1 MRPRVGRTVAAALLA
16 LACAGASASS
26 TASAGFC
33 DPAPHPLSARQHDR
47 LFRFAAVVRS
57 ELEATDGA
65 SALVARSGLD
75 LERFGQRYSHAGIS
89 LRSSENGPWSVRQLY
104 FACDERVPRL
114 YDQGVAGFV
123 AGTEDAALGYV
134 SIVLLPPDPAQALA
148 QRALD
153 NASSLALLGAAYSA
167 NAYAFS
173 ERYQNCN
180 QWVAELLALAW
191 GGLDAAEPDARG
203 AAQRWLQDAGYA
215 PTLFDA
221 SSLLLTIARP
231 FVPWVHVDDHPSVDR
246 TARRYRVS
254 MPASIEAFVRAQLAE
269 VKRVEICHADDRIV
283 VHRGWDPVAE
293 GCVAG
298 DGDRV
303 IVLD

>member
-1 MRPRVGRTVAAALLA
+1 VRPFIGRAVGAAVLA

-26 TASAGFC
+26 VAFC
-33 DPAPHPLSARQHDR
+33 DRATHPLSARQHDR
-47 LFRFAAVVRS
+47 LLRFAAVVRA
-57 ELEATDGA
+57 ELEASNGA
-65 SALVARSGLD
+65 SAIVARSGLD
-75 LERFGQRYSHAGIS
+75 LERFDQRYSHAGVS
-89 LRSSENGPWSVRQLY
+89 LRTSENGPWSVRQLY

-123 AGTEDAALGYV
+123 AGTEDPTLGYV
-134 SIVLLPPDPAQALA
+134 SIMLLPSDSAQALA
-148 QRALD
+148 QRAHD
-153 NASSLALLGAAYSA
+153 NATSLGLLGAAYSA
-167 NAYAFS
+167 NAYPFS

-191 GGLDAAEPDARG
+191 GDLDAAGPDARR
-203 AAQRWLQDAGYA
+203 AAQRWLHDAGYA

-221 SSLLLTIARP
+221 SSLLLTIVRP
-231 FVPWVHVDDHPSVDR
+231 FVTWVHVDDHPDADR
-246 TARRYRVS
+246 MARRYLVS
-254 MPASIEAFVRAQLAE
+254 MPASIEAFVRARLPNAQ
-269 VKRVEICHADDRIV
+269 RIEICHAGDRVV

-303 IVLD
+303 IGLD

>member
-1 MRPRVGRTVAAALLA
+1 MRRVIGRAVAAALLA

-26 TASAGFC
+26 IAFC
-33 DPAPHPLSARQHDR
+33 DRATQPLSARQHD
-47 LFRFAAVVRS
+47 LLLRFAAVVRA
-57 ELEATDGA
+57 ELEATDRA
-65 SALVARSGLD
+65 SAIVARSGLD
-75 LERFGQRYSHAGIS
+75 LERFGQRYSHAGVS
-89 LRSSENGPWSVRQLY
+89 LRSSGNGPWSVRQLY

-114 YDQGVAGFV
+114 YDQGMAGFV
-123 AGTEDAALGYV
+123 AGTEEAALGYV
-134 SIVLLPPDPAQALA
+134 SILLLPPDSAQTLA

-153 NASSLALLGAAYSA
+153 NASSLGLLGAAYSA
-167 NAYAFS
+167 NAYPFS

-191 GGLDAAEPDARG
+191 GDLDAAEPDVRG
-203 AAQRWLQDAGYA
+203 VAQRWLHDAGYA

-231 FVPWVHVDDHPSVDR
+231 FVPWVHVDDHPDADR
-246 TARRYRVS
+246 TARRYLVS
-254 MPASIEAFVRAQLAE
+254 MPASIEAFVRAQLPGAQ
-269 VKRVEICHADDRIV
+269 RIEICHADDRVV
-283 VHRGWDPVAE
+283 VHRGWDPVGE

-298 DGDRV
+298 EGDRV

>member
-1 MRPRVGRTVAAALLA
+1 MRPFFGRTVAVALLA
-16 LACAGASASS
+16 LACAGAAASS
-26 TASAGFC
+26 LGFC
-33 DPAPHPLSARQHDR
+33 DQPAHPLSARQQDR
-47 LFRFAAVVRS
+47 LFRFAAVVRA

-75 LERFGQRYSHAGIS
+75 LDRFGQRYSHAGVS
-89 LRSSENGPWSVRQLY
+89 VRTSENGPWSVRQLY

-123 AGTEDAALGYV
+123 AGTEDAAVGYV
-134 SIVLLPPDPAQALA
+134 SIVRVPRDSAQALA

-173 ERYQNCN
+173 VAYQNCN

-191 GGLDAAEPDARG
+191 GSLDTAEPDARH
-203 AAQRWLQDAGYA
+203 AAQRWLEAEGYV

-221 SSLLLTIARP
+221 SSLLLTIVRP
-231 FVPWVHVDDHPSVDR
+231 FVPWVHVDDHPAVDR
-246 TARRYRVS
+246 TTRHYRVS
-254 MPASIEAFVRAQLAE
+254 MPASIEAFVRVQLPDAQ
-269 VKRVEICHADDRIV
+269 RVEICHADDRIV
-283 VHRGWDPVAE
+283 VHRGWTPVAE
-293 GCVAG
+293 GCIAG

>member
-1 MRPRVGRTVAAALLA
+1 MRPLIGRTVGAALLA
-16 LACAGASASS
+16 LTCAGASASS
-26 TASAGFC
+26 AAFC
-33 DPAPHPLSARQHDR
+33 DRATPPLSARQHDR
-47 LFRFAAVVRS
+47 LLRFAAVVRA

-65 SALVARSGLD
+65 SAIVARSGLD

-89 LRSSENGPWSVRQLY
+89 LRTSENGPWSVRQLY

-123 AGTEDAALGYV
+123 AGTEDTALGYV
-134 SIVLLPPDPAQALA
+134 SIMLLPLDSAQALA

-153 NASSLALLGAAYSA
+153 NASSLGLLGAAYSA

-191 GGLDAAEPDARG
+191 GDLDAAEPNARS
-203 AAQRWLQDAGYA
+203 AAQRWLHNSGYA

-221 SSLLLTIARP
+221 SSLLLTIVRP
-231 FVPWVHVDDHPSVDR
+231 FVPWVHEDDHPAANR
-246 TARRYRVS
+246 TARRYLVS
-254 MPASIEAFVRAQLAE
+254 MPAAIEAFVRTQLPDAQ
-269 VKRVEICHADDRIV
+269 RIEICHAVDRIV

-293 GCVAG
+293 GCIAG

-303 IVLD
+303 VALD

>member
-1 MRPRVGRTVAAALLA
+1 MRPFICRSVGAALLA

-26 TASAGFC
+26 LAFC
-33 DPAPHPLSARQHDR
+33 DRDTHPLSARQHDH
-47 LFRFAAVVRS
+47 LLRFAAVVRT
-57 ELEATDGA
+57 ELEAIDGA
-65 SALVARSGLD
+65 SAIVARSGLD
-75 LERFGQRYSHAGIS
+75 LERFGQRYSHAGVS
-89 LRSSENGPWSVRQLY
+89 LRTSENGPWSVRQLY

-123 AGTEDAALGYV
+123 AGAEDPALGYV
-134 SIVLLPPDPAQALA
+134 LIMGLPPDSAGALA

-153 NASSLALLGAAYSA
+153 NAASLGLLGAAYSA

-191 GGLDAAEPDARG
+191 GDLDAAEPDARR
-203 AAQRWLQDAGYA
+203 AAQRWLQAAGYA

-221 SSLLLTIARP
+221 SSLLLTILRP
-231 FVPWVHVDDHPSVDR
+231 FVPWVHVDDHPAANR
-246 TARRYRVS
+246 TARRYLVS
-254 MPASIEAFVRAQLAE
+254 MPASIEAFVRAQLPG
-269 VKRVEICHADDRIV
+269 VQRIEICHADDRIV

-293 GCVAG
+293 GCIAG
-298 DGDRV
+298 DGDQV

>member
-1 MRPRVGRTVAAALLA
+1 MRRSDGRGVAALLA

-26 TASAGFC
+26 VAFC
-33 DPAPHPLSARQHDR
+33 DRATRAPSARQQDR
-47 LFRFAAVVRS
+47 LLRFAAVVRA

-65 SALVARSGLD
+65 SAIVARSGLD
-75 LERFGQRYSHAGIS
+75 LERFDQRYSHAGVS
-89 LRSSENGPWSVRQLY
+89 LRASENGPWSVRQLY
-104 FACDERVPRL
+104 FACDERLPRL

-123 AGTEDAALGYV
+123 AGTEEDAPVGYV
-134 SIVLLPPDPAQALA
+134 SIMLLPPDPAEALA

-153 NASSLALLGAAYSA
+153 NAASLGLLGAAYSA

-191 GGLDAAEPDARG
+191 GDVDAAGPDPRR
-203 AAQRWLQDAGYA
+203 AAQRWLHDAGYA

-221 SSLLLTIARP
+221 SSLLLTIVRP
-231 FVPWVHVDDHPSVDR
+231 FVPWVHADDHPAADR
-246 TARRYRVS
+246 AARRYLVS
-254 MPASIEAFVRAQLAE
+254 MPMSIEGFVRARLPDA
-269 VKRVEICHADDRIV
+269 RRIEICHVDDRIV

>member
-1 MRPRVGRTVAAALLA
+1 MRA
-16 LACAGASASS
+16 
-26 TASAGFC
+26 
-33 DPAPHPLSARQHDR
+33 
-47 LFRFAAVVRS
+47 
-57 ELEATDGA
+57 ELEASDGA
-65 SALVARSGLD
+65 SAIVARSGLD
-75 LERFGQRYSHAGIS
+75 LERFGQRYSHAGVS

-134 SIVLLPPDPAQALA
+134 SIVRLPPDPARALA

-167 NAYAFS
+167 NAYPFN

-191 GGLDAAEPDARG
+191 GGLDAAEPDARR
-203 AAQRWLQDAGYA
+203 AAQRWLHDAGYA
-215 PTLFDA
+215 PTRFDA
-221 SSLLLTIARP
+221 SSPLLTIARP
-231 FVPWVHVDDHPSVDR
+231 FVPWVHVDDHPDVDR
-246 TARRYRVS
+246 TARRYLVS
-254 MPASIEAFVRAQLAE
+254 MPASIEAFVRAQLPD
-269 VKRVEICHADDRIV
+269 VQRVEICHADDRIV
-283 VHRGWDPVAE
+283 VHRGWDAIAE

>member
-1 MRPRVGRTVAAALLA
+1 MRAFIGRTLGAALLA

-26 TASAGFC
+26 AAFC
-33 DPAPHPLSARQHDR
+33 DRGAHPLSARQQDR
-47 LFRFAAVVRS
+47 LLRFAAVVRA

-65 SALVARSGLD
+65 SAIVARSGLD
-75 LERFGQRYSHAGIS
+75 LERFGQRYSHAGVS
-89 LRSSENGPWSVRQLY
+89 VRASDNGPWSVRQLY
-104 FACDERVPRL
+104 FSCDERVPRL

-123 AGTEDAALGYV
+123 AGTEDPALGYV
-134 SIVLLPPDPAQALA
+134 TIVLLPPDSAQALA

-153 NASSLALLGAAYSA
+153 NVSSLGLLGAAYSA

-191 GGLDAAEPDARG
+191 GDVDAAAPDARR
-203 AAQRWLQDAGYA
+203 AAQRWLRDAGYA

-221 SSLLLTIARP
+221 SSLLLTVARP
-231 FVPWVHVDDHPSVDR
+231 FVPWVHDDDHPASDR
-246 TARRYRVS
+246 TARRYLVS
-254 MPASIEAFVRAQLAE
+254 MPASIEAFVRAQLPAAQ
-269 VKRVEICHADDRIV
+269 RIEICHAEDRIV

-293 GCVAG
+293 ACIAG
-298 DGDRV
+298 DGDRMV
-303 IVLD
+303 VLD

>member
-1 MRPRVGRTVAAALLA
+1 MRRVIGRAVAAALLA

-26 TASAGFC
+26 IAFC
-33 DPAPHPLSARQHDR
+33 DRATQPLSARQHD
-47 LFRFAAVVRS
+47 LLLRFAAVVRA
-57 ELEATDGA
+57 ELEATDRA
-65 SALVARSGLD
+65 SAIVARSGLD
-75 LERFGQRYSHAGIS
+75 LERFGQRYSHAGVS
-89 LRSSENGPWSVRQLY
+89 LRSSGNGPWSVRQLY

-114 YDQGVAGFV
+114 YDQGMAGFV
-123 AGTEDAALGYV
+123 AGTEEAALGYV
-134 SIVLLPPDPAQALA
+134 SIMLLPPDSAQTLA

-153 NASSLALLGAAYSA
+153 NASSLGLLGAAYSA
-167 NAYAFS
+167 NAYPFS

-191 GGLDAAEPDARG
+191 GDLDAAEPDVRRV
-203 AAQRWLQDAGYA
+203 AQRWLHDAGYA

-231 FVPWVHVDDHPSVDR
+231 FVPWVHVDDHPDADR
-246 TARRYRVS
+246 TARRYLVS
-254 MPASIEAFVRAQLAE
+254 MPASIEAFVRAQLPGAQ
-269 VKRVEICHADDRIV
+269 RIEICHADDRVV
-283 VHRGWDPVAE
+283 VHRGWDPVGE

-298 DGDRV
+298 EGDRV

>member
-1 MRPRVGRTVAAALLA
+1 MRPFIGRAIGAALLA

-26 TASAGFC
+26 AAFC
-33 DPAPHPLSARQHDR
+33 DQGAHPLSARQHDR
-47 LFRFAAVVRS
+47 LLRFAAVVRA
-57 ELEATDGA
+57 ELEASDGA
-65 SALVARSGLD
+65 SAIVARSGLD
-75 LERFGQRYSHAGIS
+75 LERFGQRYSHAGVS
-89 LRSSENGPWSVRQLY
+89 LRTSENGRWSVRQLY

-123 AGTEDAALGYV
+123 AGTEDPALGYV
-134 SIVLLPPDPAQALA
+134 SITLLPADSAQALA

-153 NASSLALLGAAYSA
+153 NASSLDLLGAAYSA

-173 ERYQNCN
+173 ELYQNCN

-191 GGLDAAEPDARG
+191 GGLDAAEPDARR
-203 AAQRWLQDAGYA
+203 AAQRWLHDAGYA

-231 FVPWVHVDDHPSVDR
+231 FVPWVHVDDHPAADR
-246 TARRYRVS
+246 AARRYFVS
-254 MPASIEAFVRAQLAE
+254 MPASIEAFVRAKLPDAQ
-269 VKRVEICHADDRIV
+269 RIEICHADGRIV
-283 VHRGWDPVAE
+283 VHRGWDAVAE
-293 GCVAG
+293 GCFAG

>member
-1 MRPRVGRTVAAALLA
+1 MRRFIGRAIGAALLA
-16 LACAGASASS
+16 LGCAGASASS
-26 TASAGFC
+26 VAFC
-33 DPAPHPLSARQHDR
+33 DQGAHPLSARQHDR
-47 LFRFAAVVRS
+47 LLRFAAVVRA
-57 ELEATDGA
+57 ELEASDGA
-65 SALVARSGLD
+65 SAIVARSGLD
-75 LERFGQRYSHAGIS
+75 LERFGQRYSHAGVS
-89 LRSSENGPWSVRQLY
+89 LRTSENGRWSVRQLY

-123 AGTEDAALGYV
+123 AGTEDPALGYV
-134 SIVLLPPDPAQALA
+134 SITLLPPDSAEALA

-153 NASSLALLGAAYSA
+153 NASSLGLLGAAYSA

-191 GGLDAAEPDARG
+191 GGLDAAEPDARR
-203 AAQRWLQDAGYA
+203 AAQRWLHDAGYA

-231 FVPWVHVDDHPSVDR
+231 FVPWVHVDDHPAAER
-246 TARRYRVS
+246 TARRYLVS
-254 MPASIEAFVRAQLAE
+254 MPASIEAFVRAQMPAAQ
-269 VKRVEICHADDRIV
+269 RIEICHSDDRIV

-293 GCVAG
+293 GCIAR
-298 DGDRV
+298 DDDQV
-303 IVLD
+303 IKLD

>member
-1 MRPRVGRTVAAALLA
+1 MRPSVGRTVGAALLA

-26 TASAGFC
+26 VAFC
-33 DPAPHPLSARQHDR
+33 DRATHPLSARQHDR
-47 LFRFAAVVRS
+47 LLRFAAAVRA
-57 ELEATDGA
+57 ELEANDGA
-65 SALVARSGLD
+65 SAIVARSGLD
-75 LERFGQRYSHAGIS
+75 LERFGQRYSHAGVS
-89 LRSSENGPWSVRQLY
+89 LRMSENGPWSVRQLY

-123 AGTEDAALGYV
+123 AGTEDPALGYV
-134 SIVLLPPDPAQALA
+134 SIVLLPADPARALA

-153 NASSLALLGAAYSA
+153 NASSLSLLGAAYSA

-180 QWVAELLALAW
+180 QWVAELLAIAW
-191 GGLDAAEPDARG
+191 GDLEAAEPETRR
-203 AAQRWLQDAGYA
+203 AAQRWLHDAGYA

-231 FVPWVHVDDHPSVDR
+231 FVPWVHVDDHPAADR
-246 TARRYRVS
+246 TARRYLVS
-254 MPASIEAFVRAQLAE
+254 MPASIEAFVRMQLPAAQRIEL
-269 VKRVEICHADDRIV
+269 CHADDRIV

-303 IVLD
+303 SVLD

>member
-1 MRPRVGRTVAAALLA
+1 MRPLFGRTVAAALLA

-26 TASAGFC
+26 VAFC
-33 DPAPHPLSARQHDR
+33 DRATHSLSARQQDR
-47 LFRFAAVVRS
+47 LFRFAAVVRA

-65 SALVARSGLD
+65 SAIVARSGLD
-75 LERFGQRYSHAGIS
+75 LDRFGQRYSHAGVS
-89 LRSSENGPWSVRQLY
+89 LRTSENGPWSVRQLY

-123 AGTEDAALGYV
+123 AGTEDMVPGYV
-134 SIVLLPPDPAQALA
+134 SIVLLPPGSARALA

-153 NASSLALLGAAYSA
+153 NASSLGLLGATYSA

-191 GGLDAAEPDARG
+191 GDLDAAEPDARR
-203 AAQRWLQDAGYA
+203 AAQRWLHDVGYA

-221 SSLLLTIARP
+221 SSLLLTIVGP
-231 FVPWVHVDDHPSVDR
+231 FVSWVHVDDHPDADR

-254 MPASIEAFVRAQLAE
+254 MPASIEAFVRAQLPDAQRIE
-269 VKRVEICHADDRIV
+269 VCHADDRIV
-283 VHRGWDPVAE
+283 VHRGWEPVAE
-293 GCVAG
+293 GCIAG
-298 DGDRV
+298 DGDQV

>member
-1 MRPRVGRTVAAALLA
+1 MRPIVGRTVAAVLLA

-26 TASAGFC
+26 IAFC
-33 DPAPHPLSARQHDR
+33 DRATHPLSARQHDR
-47 LFRFAAVVRS
+47 LLRFAAVVRA
-57 ELEATDGA
+57 ELQATGGE
-65 SALVARSGLD
+65 SAIVARSGLD
-75 LERFGQRYSHAGIS
+75 LERFAQRYSHAGIS
-89 LRSSENGPWSVRQLY
+89 VRSSENGPWSVRQLY

-134 SIVLLPPDPAQALA
+134 SIVMLPAEPAEALA
-148 QRALD
+148 RRALD
-153 NASSLALLGAAYSA
+153 NASSLGLLGAAYSA

-191 GGLDAAEPDARG
+191 GHVDVAEADART

-221 SSLLLTIARP
+221 SSLLLTIVRP
-231 FVPWVHVDDHPSVDR
+231 FVPWVHVDDHPDADR

-254 MPASIEAFVRAQLAE
+254 MPASIEAFVRAQLPDAQ
-269 VKRVEICHADDRIV
+269 RIEICHADDRIV

-293 GCVAG
+293 GCIAG
-298 DGDRV
+298 EGDRV

>member
-1 MRPRVGRTVAAALLA
+1 MRPFVGRAVGAVLLA
-16 LACAGASASS
+16 LASAAASASS
-26 TASAGFC
+26 VAFC
-33 DPAPHPLSARQHDR
+33 DRGAQPLSARQHDR
-47 LFRFAAVVRS
+47 LLRFAAVVRA
-57 ELEATDGA
+57 ELEASDGA
-65 SALVARSGLD
+65 SAIVARSGLD
-75 LERFGQRYSHAGIS
+75 LERFGQRYSHAGVS
-89 LRSSENGPWSVRQLY
+89 LRASENGRWSVRQLY

-123 AGTEDAALGYV
+123 AGTEDPSLGYV
-134 SIVLLPPDPAQALA
+134 SIVLLPPVSAEALA

-153 NASSLALLGAAYSA
+153 NAASLGLLGAAYSA

-191 GGLDAAEPDARG
+191 GDLDAGEPDARR
-203 AAQRWLQDAGYA
+203 AAQHWLHDAGYA
-215 PTLFDA
+215 PPPLDA

-231 FVPWVHVDDHPSVDR
+231 FVPWVHVDDHPDADR
-246 TARRYRVS
+246 TARRYVVS
-254 MPASIEAFVRAQLAE
+254 MPASIEAFVRARLPDAQRIEL
-269 VKRVEICHADDRIV
+269 CHADDRIV
-283 VHRGWDPVAE
+283 VHRGWDLVGA
-293 GCVAG
+293 GCIAR

>member
-1 MRPRVGRTVAAALLA
+1 MRPFIGRTVAAVLLA

-26 TASAGFC
+26 VAFC
-33 DPAPHPLSARQHDR
+33 DRATHPLSARQHDR
-47 LFRFAAVVRS
+47 LLRFAAVVRA
-57 ELEATDGA
+57 ELEASNGA
-65 SALVARSGLD
+65 SAIVTRSGLD
-75 LERFGQRYSHAGIS
+75 LERFGQRYSHSGVS
-89 LRSSENGPWSVRQLY
+89 LRASDNGRWSVRQLY

-123 AGTEDAALGYV
+123 ACTEDTSVGYV
-134 SIVLLPPDPAQALA
+134 SIVLLPPDAAQTLA

-153 NASSLALLGAAYSA
+153 NASSLGLLGAAYSA

-191 GGLDAAEPDARG
+191 GDLDAAEPDTRR
-203 AAQRWLQDAGYA
+203 AAQRWLRDAGYA
-215 PTLFDA
+215 PTPFDA
-221 SSLLLTIARP
+221 SSLLLTIVRP
-231 FVPWVHVDDHPSVDR
+231 FVPWVHVDDHPAANR
-246 TARRYRVS
+246 TARHYLVS
-254 MPASIEAFVRAQLAE
+254 MPASIEAFVRMQLPAAQRIEL
-269 VKRVEICHADDRIV
+269 CHADDRIV

-293 GCVAG
+293 GCIAG
-298 DGDRV
+298 DSDRV

>member
-1 MRPRVGRTVAAALLA
+1 MRPFIGRALGAALLA
-16 LACAGASASS
+16 LSCGGASA
-26 TASAGFC
+26 ASAAYC
-33 DPAPHPLSARQHDR
+33 DRGTHPLSAGEQDR
-47 LFRFAAVVRS
+47 LLRFAAVVRA

-65 SALVARSGLD
+65 SAIVSRSGLD
-75 LERFGQRYSHAGIS
+75 LERFGQRYSHAGVS
-89 LRSSENGPWSVRQLY
+89 VRKSDNGPWSVRQLY

-114 YDQGVAGFV
+114 YDQGIPGFV
-123 AGTEDAALGYV
+123 AGTEDSVPGYV
-134 SIVLLPPDPAQALA
+134 SIVLLPSDSAQALA

-153 NASSLALLGAAYSA
+153 NAASLGLLGAAYSA

-191 GGLDAAEPDARG
+191 GGLDAAEPDARR
-203 AAQRWLQDAGYA
+203 AAQRWLHDAGYA

-221 SSLLLTIARP
+221 SSLLLTITRP
-231 FVPWVHVDDHPSVDR
+231 FVPWVHVDDHPAANR
-246 TARRYRVS
+246 RARRYLVS
-254 MPASIEAFVRAQLAE
+254 MPASIEAFVRAQLPAAQ
-269 VKRVEICHADDRIV
+269 RIEICHADDRIV

-298 DGDRV
+298 DVDRV
-303 IVLD
+303 VVLD